1 MPTSEPPYPEVPER
15 RRFTIGQAATLAR
28 SKPHILRYWE
38 KEIAPLAK
46 VERRNGRRYYSREQ
60 VLMLQQIGRMLEGG
74 ATLAGVARR
83 FARPRQ
89 ALRRQRRLAAPRVG
103 RRAGDSI
110 IPQKKNLSPRPKCNS
125 TRRVMRLLIF
135 LRLEKKKAV
144 QRKQIAAKNIGAKS

>member
-15 RRFTIGQAATLAR
+15 RRFTIGQAAVLAR

-83 FARPRQ
+83 FAAPGKRS
-89 ALRRQRRLAAPRVG
+89 ADSADWLRRELEDVLA
-103 RRAGDSI
+103 I
-110 IPQKKNLSPRPKCNS
+110 L
-125 TRRVMRLLIF
+125 
-135 LRLEKKKAV
+135 
-144 QRKQIAAKNIGAKS
+144 